1 MTENFKIVSSLEGH
15 KDIISDIA
23 QMENGTIITGSYD
36 KGISIWSY
44 DGKEIKLTHTI
55 EDAHEDKINKVLP
68 FTKERFA
75 TASSDKNIKI
85 LSAVSPFNCIFTL
98 EGHTDRVYPM
108 LQVEDDVMISGSKDG
123 TIKKWDLKT
132 GAMIKEIKDVLPMS
146 DDEEL
151 IYGMYYDSFYKM
163 DNGRTLVSG
172 SKNIKI
178 VNNETLQIELT
189 VVHERLWESCSFLEI
204 RKGLFLIG
212 GCEGRV
218 CLYNDKMNK
227 VEDWS
232 NGLGEY
238 VLRMI
243 KLDEY
248 SFITVDGY
256 LNWWIC

>member
-15 KDIISDIA
+15 KDINSDIA

-68 FTKERFA
+68 LTKERFA

-212 GCEGRV
+212 DAKEGSV
-218 CLYNDKMNK
+218 
-227 VEDWS
+227 S
-232 NGLGEY
+232 I
-238 VLRMI
+238 MI
-243 KLDEY
+243 R
-248 SFITVDGY
+248 
-256 LNWWIC
+256 